1 MASKANIVIDQGTTF
16 NTTITLTDD
25 LGNAIDLTGQT
36 AYGQVRKWYTSST
49 SYSFTITIPTPSSG
63 IIYVSMDANTTSSIA
78 DGRYV
83 YDIATK
89 SISGVITRIVE
100 GMVTVTPEVTQ
111 IT

>member
-16 NTTITLTDD
+16 NTTINLTDD
-25 LGNAIDLTGQT
+25 LGNVIDLTGQT

-49 SYSFTITIPTPSSG
+49 YYSFVISIPLPTTG
-63 IIYVSMDANTTSSIA
+63 IMYVSMDANTTANIA
-78 DGRYV
+78 AGRYV
-83 YDIATK
+83 YVIVTK
-89 SISGVITRIVE
+89 SNAGVITRIAE